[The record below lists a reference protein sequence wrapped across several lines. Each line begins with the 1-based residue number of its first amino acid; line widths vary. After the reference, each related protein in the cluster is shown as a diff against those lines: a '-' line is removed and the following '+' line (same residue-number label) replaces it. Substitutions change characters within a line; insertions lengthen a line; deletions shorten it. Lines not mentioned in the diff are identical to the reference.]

1 MCGII
6 GAAAKRNVSSILI
19 KGLHQMEY
27 RGYDSAGVCVYSP
40 EQGIQVSKVEGRVQK
55 LEDKLNQ
62 NPCTGEIG
70 IAHTRWA
77 THGVPTEDNAHP
89 IISHDECAVV
99 HNGIIENYSEL
110 KSDLESKG
118 YSFCSDTDTEVIA
131 HLLHMHF
138 NKFNDNT
145 DEGIIAAIRKVVN
158 ILTGSYALAIFFNNQ
173 PDKIFAV
180 RSGSPLVLG
189 HGIEENFVAS
199 DQLALLPVTNEF
211 IFLEEDDLAV
221 VSCDSIKVY
230 DANNQKVE
238 RKITTSSASLNSIEL
253 GEYRHFMQKE
263 IAEQPDVISDTLLG
277 NITDHAILDTA
288 FGTEST
294 EVFNKARA
302 VQFVACGSSY
312 HAAMVAKYWIEKW
325 AQIPCSVSIA
335 SEYRMMKPVVVDNT
349 LLVLISQSGET
360 ADTLSALKLAKQYDY
375 LASLAI
381 CNVPHSTLS
390 READLVMYTRA
401 GAEIG
406 VASTKA
412 FMTQLLSLLM
422 LSVCLAK
429 RNHKLNNGSDLH
441 LDEDSL
447 VQELKT
453 LPRLLNVSLK
463 SEEQIKEFAHSF
475 VEKQHALFLGRGPK
489 YPIAME
495 GALKLKEIS
504 YIHAESYPAGELK
517 HGPLALIDEK
527 MPVVALVSNGI
538 YKDKMLANLEE
549 VKSRGGE
556 IFIFTEDDV
565 TDDLSKLSSNICK
578 LPSVSELLRPLIYT
592 IPMQLLAYHIAVLRG
607 TDVDKP
613 RNLAKSVT
621 VE

>member
-27 RGYDSAGVCVYSP
+27 RGYDSAGLCVYD
-40 EQGIQVSKVEGRVQK
+40 QDKGIQVNKVEGRVQK
-55 LEDKLNQ
+55 LEDKITAA
-62 NPCTGEIG
+62 PCIGNTG

-77 THGVPTEDNAHP
+77 THGQPSENNAHP
-89 IISHDECAVV
+89 IISNDEYAVV
-99 HNGIIENYSEL
+99 HNGIIENYAEL
-110 KSDLESKG
+110 REALIRKG
-118 YSFCSDTDTEVIA
+118 YSFTSDTDTEVVA
-131 HLLHMHF
+131 HLLHEVAEQDRTKSF
-138 NKFNDNT
+138 
-145 DEGIIAAIRKVVN
+145 VN
-158 ILTGSYALAIFFNNQ
+158 ILHDVSNIIKGSYALAVFSLSD
-173 PDKIFAV
+173 PEKIFAV

-189 HGIEENFVAS
+189 FGIEENFVAS
-199 DQLALLPVTNEF
+199 DQLALLPVTNKF
-211 IFLEEDDLAV
+211 VFLEEGDLAV
-221 VSCDSIKVY
+221 ITADTVEIFDQ
-230 DANNQKVE
+230 NNQKVSRNPIE
-238 RKITTSSASLNSIEL
+238 SSATLNSVEL
-253 GEYRHFMQKE
+253 GEFRHFMQKE
-263 IAEQPDVISDTLLG
+263 IFEQPEVLSDTLLG
-277 NITDHAILDTA
+277 NVSDHEILDTA
-288 FGTEST
+288 FGVDAA
-294 EVFNKARA
+294 EVFNKTKGLH
-302 VQFVACGSSY
+302 FVACGSSY
-312 HAAMVAKYWIEKW
+312 HAAKVAKYWIEKW
-325 AQIPCSVSIA
+325 AQLPCDVSIA
-335 SEYRMMKPVVVDNT
+335 SEYRMQAPVVPEGT

-360 ADTLSALKLAKQYDY
+360 ADTLSALKIAKNYNY

-381 CNVPHSTLS
+381 CNVAHSSLA
-390 READLVMYTRA
+390 RESDLVMYTRA

-412 FMTQLLSLLM
+412 FITQLLALLM

-429 RNHKLNNGSDLH
+429 RNTKLNINSSLQ
-441 LDEDSL
+441 LEEDEL
-447 VQELKT
+447 VKELKT
-453 LPRLLNVSLK
+453 LPRLITESLG
-463 SEEQIKEFAHSF
+463 SEEKIKHFAQAFS
-475 VEKQHALFLGRGPK
+475 EKHHALFLGRGPK

-527 MPVVALVSNGI
+527 IPVIALVSSGI

-556 IFIFTEDDV
+556 LYLFIDQGV
-565 TDDLSKLSSNICK
+565 TDDLSKLSNNICV
-578 LPSVSELLRPLIYT
+578 LPQVSELLSPIIYT